1 MQAHEDFAASGSD
14 EQLLVKFDVRSKQDI
29 TASQEAGRPIF
40 RDVEYIDIRVPGSP
54 DNVCRPATA
63 RDKDRFPKHYAAFR
77 NRIDDKEHVEGTPL
91 AEWPQVTRSQAEEL
105 AFFGIKTVE
114 QLATVSDAN
123 GQGLMGFHGMKRRAN
138 EWLKA
143 AKQGVQV
150 SELQAELKKRD
161 EQIAEM
167 QAKLEE
173 LSQPKPRK
181 KKVARKK
188 AESQEE

>member
-1 MQAHEDFAASGSD
+1 MQTHEDFAVKGSD
-14 EQLLVKFDVRSKQDI
+14 EQLLVKFDVRSKQDVS
-29 TASQEAGRPIF
+29 ASQEAGRPIF

-54 DNVCRPATA
+54 DNVCRPVTL
-63 RDKDRFPKHYAAFR
+63 RDKERFPRHYAAFK
-77 NRIDDKEHVEGTPL
+77 NRLEGGEQVEGTPL
-91 AEWPQVTRSQAEEL
+91 MEWPQITRSQAEEL

-114 QLATVSDAN
+114 QLANVSDAN

-143 AKQGVQV
+143 AAQGVQV

-167 QAKLEE
+167 QRKLDE
-173 LSQPKPRK
+173 LGQPRK
-181 KKVARKK
+181 KKVTRKK
-188 AESQEE
+188 AATLEE